1 MDTMYDKWLQERLA
15 SLRIKKGNT
24 SAREMSLSL
33 GLNVNYVNNIESGKS
48 LPSMYAFFD
57 ICEYLNISPRDF
69 FDESTDYP
77 QQLNQLIDD
86 LKKLDERQL
95 KNVAELIHDLAAASS
110 EK

>member
-1 MDTMYDKWLQERLA
+1 
-15 SLRIKKGNT
+15 
-24 SAREMSLSL
+24 MSLDI
-33 GLNVNYVNNIESGKS
+33 GQNENYINSIESGKS
-48 LPSMYAFFD
+48 LPSMTGFFY

-95 KNVAELIHDLAAASS
+95 KNVAELVHDLAVSS
-110 EK
+110 KK